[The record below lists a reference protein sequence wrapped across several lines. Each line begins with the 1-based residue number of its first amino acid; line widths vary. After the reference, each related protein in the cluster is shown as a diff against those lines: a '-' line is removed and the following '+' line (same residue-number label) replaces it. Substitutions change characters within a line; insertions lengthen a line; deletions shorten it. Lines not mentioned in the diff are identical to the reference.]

1 MYLEHFGLREYPFS
15 ITPDTSFF
23 FKSSGAQKA
32 LNTLLM
38 ALHMGEGF
46 IKITGE
52 VGTGKT
58 LLCRK
63 LINSLG
69 KDYKVAYIFNPYRD
83 PLSLCLEV
91 CKELGAV
98 VPDSQMEN
106 QYQVL
111 QALAMRMLELNRAG
125 KRVVIC
131 LDEAQAMPVATLE
144 ALRLLTN
151 LESQKQRLAQ
161 IVIFGQPELDERLGH
176 PSIRQLKQRITYS
189 YQLPALDTGQF
200 EAYLRHRLLSAGHAD
215 GQLFTKGAIRALRA
229 YSRRVPRRIN
239 ILAHKALLCAYGDS
253 RTQVERRH
261 VLAAVNDTD
270 NGARAASGG
279 QRWKALALGLSL
291 SVLMVLVVGGFAIYR
306 GLPAQ

>member
-69 KDYKVAYIFNPYRD
+69 KDYKVAYIFNPYRE

-91 CKELGAV
+91 CQELGATV
-98 VPDSQMEN
+98 AEEQMDN

-111 QALAMRMLELNRAG
+111 QALSARMLELNRAG
-125 KRVVIC
+125 MRVVIC

-144 ALRLLTN
+144 TLRLLTN

-161 IVIFGQPELDERLGH
+161 IVIFGQPELNDKLDH

-189 YQLPALDTGQF
+189 YQLPTLAKAQF
-200 EAYLRHRLLSAGHAD
+200 EAYLRHRLLAAGHAD
-215 GQLFTKGAIRALRA
+215 GRLFSAGAVRALRVH
-229 YSRRVPRRIN
+229 SRLVPRRIN
-239 ILAHKALLCAYGDS
+239 ILAHKTLLCAYGDS
-253 RTQVERRH
+253 SQQVERRH
-261 VLAAVNDTD
+261 VLAAVRDST
-270 NGARAASGG
+270 ATSATASV
-279 QRWKALALGLSL
+279 QRWKSLALGLTLSL
-291 SVLMVLVVGGFAIYR
+291 LLILIVGGLAIYN
-306 GLPAQ
+306 GMLAQ

>member
-69 KDYKVAYIFNPYRD
+69 KDYKVAYIFNPYRE

-91 CKELGAV
+91 CKELGV
-98 VPDSQMEN
+98 RIPESQMEN

-111 QALAMRMLELNRAG
+111 QALAVRMLELNRAG

-144 ALRLLTN
+144 TLRLLTN

-161 IVIFGQPELDERLGH
+161 IVIFGQPELDEKLNH

-189 YQLPALDTGQF
+189 YQLPALANSQF
-200 EAYLRHRLLSAGHAD
+200 DAYIRHRLLSAGHVD
-215 GQLFTKGAIRALRA
+215 GQLFTPGALRALRKH
-229 YSRRVPRRIN
+229 SRRVPRRIN
-239 ILAHKALLCAYGDS
+239 ILAHKSLLCAYGDS
-253 RTQVERRH
+253 CARVESRH
-261 VLAAVNDTD
+261 VSAAVNDTE
-270 NGARAASGG
+270 GSPRAASN
-279 QRWKALALGLSL
+279 QRWKALALGLTLSL
-291 SVLMVLVVGGFAIYR
+291 LMVLVVGGIAIYK
-306 GLPAQ
+306 GLLAP